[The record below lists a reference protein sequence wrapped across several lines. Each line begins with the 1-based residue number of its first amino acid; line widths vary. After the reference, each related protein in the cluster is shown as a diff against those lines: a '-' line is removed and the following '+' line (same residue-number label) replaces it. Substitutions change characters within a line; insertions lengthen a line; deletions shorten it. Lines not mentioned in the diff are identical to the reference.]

1 MAGPSPLAL
10 LRPHWRL
17 VLAAFLGWFLDAF
30 DQVALLL
37 VLPQVGQSF
46 GVSLTAMGLVIT
58 AQSLGRVLG
67 NTGWGWLADRYGRKL
82 TFMAGVIWF
91 ALFSGMT
98 ALAWSYAALVAI
110 QLLFGI
116 GFGGEWTASAALLM
130 ETVPAKARSVA
141 SSLMMAGY
149 EVGFFAAAGMQ
160 ALLVPVF
167 GWRSLFVIGIAP
179 ALLAVFIRVGI
190 GESPVW
196 LETQRQRRE
205 GDAPRRQRHFTMDR
219 AAWQACGL
227 MFAVQ
232 FQTAA
237 AYSFY
242 PTLLTT
248 VHHYG
253 ADGVFAAVTA
263 YSAGSIGGK
272 LLCGWI
278 ATRIGDRVTML
289 GCLLITVCGVIPFVG
304 ATNPALLLSAAVVVG
319 ASSSGVFALVPHYLS
334 VRFGNAVRS
343 FGMGLAYAV
352 AACGQGVATY
362 AVPAAGTGIG
372 LVHAVELFVIASS
385 AVTAAIA
392 FRDPATL
399 PGRDMDM
406 AA

>member
-1 MAGPSPLAL
+1 
-10 LRPHWRL
+10 
-17 VLAAFLGWFLDAF
+17 
-30 DQVALLL
+30 
-37 VLPQVGQSF
+37 
-46 GVSLTAMGLVIT
+46 
-58 AQSLGRVLG
+58 
-67 NTGWGWLADRYGRKL
+67 
-82 TFMAGVIWF
+82 
-91 ALFSGMT
+91 
-98 ALAWSYAALVAI
+98 
-110 QLLFGI
+110 
-116 GFGGEWTASAALLM
+116 
-130 ETVPAKARSVA
+130 
-141 SSLMMAGY
+141 
-149 EVGFFAAAGMQ
+149 MQ

-205 GDAPRRQRHFTMDR
+205 GDAPRRPRHFTMDR

-392 FRDPATL
+392 FRDPASL